1 MARSP
6 ELRAAA
12 GLVVVWAGAGCSVT
26 SWPAYFETK
35 AATFCAS
42 APTTMFW
49 GMIAPEKPPFR
60 IA

>member
-1 MARSP
+1 M
-6 ELRAAA
+6 
-12 GLVVVWAGAGCSVT
+12 VVCGGAGASAT
-26 SWPAYFETK
+26 SWPAYLATK

-42 APTTMFW
+42 APTTTFW